1 MSNDDGMSRRDVMIG
16 AAAASALLALPT
28 EVFAAGNPVA
38 DYLNAVRADP
48 KKKEELEA
56 IHKKPPSEGNFG
68 EIRSHAAK
76 SGFNFSRDELVTF
89 VAGAAAAAT
98 PKKP

>member
-1 MSNDDGMSRRDVMIG
+1 MMGG
-16 AAAASALLALPT
+16 AALGALLALPA

-48 KKKEELEA
+48 KKKEELHA
-56 IHKKPPSEGNFG
+56 IHKKPHGEGNFG

-76 SGFNFSRDELVTF
+76 SGFNFTRDEFVTF
-89 VAGAAAAAT
+89 VAGAAAAAKPKT
-98 PKKP
+98 P